1 MRSNGKF
8 TGIKTLSVRI
18 SEAEH
23 EALFALAK
31 ERNTTTSRLVANAVR
46 EILTKH
52 AAFLDEQGEQL
63 TELILQV
70 AAVGRNINQIAHAA
84 NRQKS
89 QVFVDHAALKA
100 VMDVLAAQREA
111 LQQMKDSAIYRWADV
126 LER

>member
-8 TGIKTLSVRI
+8 TRPKVLGVRL

-31 ERNTTTSRLVANAVR
+31 SRNATASRLVTSAVR
-46 EILTKH
+46 EIVTKH

-84 NRQKS
+84 NRRKS
-89 QVFVDHAALKA
+89 QVFVDHAALKE
-100 VMDVLAAQREA
+100 VMDVIAAQREA
-111 LQQMKDSAIYRWADV
+111 LQMMKDSAIYRWADV
-126 LER
+126 LEG